1 MKILIC
7 DDDHMTIRALEFQFK
22 RNGFEVIK
30 AFDGRDALKILN
42 EIEDFDVMITDVYMP
57 YINGLEIVTHVRKV
71 LHRIF
76 PIIVVSRVNLDH
88 QIEQAFELGANAYA
102 SKPINLEELSEKVN
116 RLLSENLSN
125 E

>member
-1 MKILIC
+1 MKMFIC

-22 RNGFEVIK
+22 KQGFEIIK

-42 EIEDFDVMITDVYMP
+42 ENEDIDIMITDVYMP

-88 QIEQAFELGANAYA
+88 QIEQAFELGANAYTA
-102 SKPINLEELSEKVN
+102 KPINLDELAEKVG
-116 RLLSENLSN
+116 RLLSERQSD